1 MAKNTHVPPPP
12 PPHLVHVMFRPVSYC
27 HVPSNLGNRQL
38 EQGRISVIGKS
49 VFFFIAAMCW
59 DTSYEY
65 LVVLFQFI
73 KHHHCVKGS
82 FGLYFG
88 CQAPYMQPGCRNL

>member
-1 MAKNTHVPPPP
+1 MTKNTHVPPP

-27 HVPSNLGNRQL
+27 QL

-49 VFFFIAAMCW
+49 VFFFIAAMYW